1 MDPLTRLTLFLW
13 QFSRRR
19 HSQKEILFY
28 AAVLVISIALGL
40 IEWAG
45 YWPDDWKAERGRIPR
60 VTPL

>member
-1 MDPLTRLTLFLW
+1 MDPLTRLALFLW

-19 HSQKEILFY
+19 HSRTEIIFY
-28 AAVLVISIALGL
+28 AAVFVISITLGL

-45 YWPDDWKAERGRIPR
+45 YWPDNWKVERGGLPK